1 MYMRLSVKYIG
12 GKNSDG
18 TNKHEAHVQFAYSED
33 GKNFHDCGD
42 VFTMRRGKWVG
53 AKVGILAAEKA
64 GKKVRGWVDVDWFR
78 ITK

>member
-1 MYMRLSVKYIG
+1 
-12 GKNSDG
+12 
-18 TNKHEAHVQFAYSED
+18 VQFAYSED
-33 GKNFHDCGD
+33 GKKFHDCGD
-42 VFTMRRGKWVG
+42 VFTMRQGKWVG